1 MYNSMIKYKQKF
13 KSSKRNK
20 NYITINKARTEKKG
34 GSCYFCVKK
43 LNGGYIMENNNML
56 DKEFKDLVSF
66 VKQDILKTRFQV
78 QENANIELIKLY
90 FRIGKI
96 ISENAKYGSKFIQDF
111 STSLKLE
118 FPNTAGFS
126 KRNLSRM
133 KKFYEEYKDLSNLPP
148 AVAKLPWTHNC
159 ILLDKIK
166 DDKIRNWY
174 AEKCIENGWA
184 KTVLDHQIDL
194 QLYERQALAEKLTNF
209 ENNLSTS
216 QSELARDVIKD
227 PYIFELEGIKEKSI
241 EKDIENAMMER
252 IKNILLELGKGFSFV
267 GSQYKISTE
276 NQDYYIDMLFY
287 HLELRCYIVVEL
299 KNVEFKPEY
308 IGQLSFYVTAVDETL
323 RKEQD
328 NQTIGLLLC
337 KGKDKLS
344 VEWALKGIN
353 SPIGVTS
360 YEVRNELPKEILDR
374 LPTEEDINKF
384 MDMN

>member
-1 MYNSMIKYKQKF
+1 MDE
-13 KSSKRNK
+13 SK
-20 NYITINKARTEKKG
+20 
-34 GSCYFCVKK
+34 
-43 LNGGYIMENNNML
+43 ML
-56 DKEFKDLVSF
+56 DKEFKDLVLYA
-66 VKQDILKTRFQV
+66 KEDILKTRFKV
-78 QENANIELIKLY
+78 QENANMELIRLY
-90 FRIGKI
+90 FRLGKI
-96 ISENAKYGSKFIQDF
+96 VSENSKYGNKFIEDF
-111 STSLKLE
+111 SVALKLE
-118 FPNTAGFS
+118 FPDSTGFS
-126 KRNLSRM
+126 ARNLSRM
-133 KKFYEEYKDLSNLPP
+133 KKFYEKYTDLSILPP

-159 ILLDKIK
+159 ILLEKIK
-166 DDKIRNWY
+166 NDEIRNWY
-174 AEKCIENGWA
+174 AEKCIENGWS

-209 ENNLSTS
+209 ENKLPTP

-227 PYIFELEGIKEKSI
+227 PYIFELEGIKENAI

-252 IKNILLELGKGFSFV
+252 IKNVLLELGKGFSFV

-344 VEWALKGIN
+344 VEWALKGTN
-353 SPIGVTS
+353 NPIGVTS

-384 MDMN
+384 MDMDEE

>member
-1 MYNSMIKYKQKF
+1 
-13 KSSKRNK
+13 
-20 NYITINKARTEKKG
+20 
-34 GSCYFCVKK
+34 
-43 LNGGYIMENNNML
+43 MEENNML
-56 DKEFKDLVSF
+56 DKEFKDLVLC
-66 VKQDILKTRFQV
+66 VKEDILKTRFEV
-78 QENANIELIKLY
+78 QTNANIELIKLY

-96 ISENAKYGSKFIQDF
+96 VSENAKYGNRFIQDF

-118 FPNTAGFS
+118 FPDTTGFS
-126 KRNLSRM
+126 TRNLSRM

-159 ILLDKIK
+159 ILLEKVK
-166 DDKIRNWY
+166 DEDIRNWY

-194 QLYERQALAEKLTNF
+194 QLYERQAISYKLTNF
-209 ENNLSTS
+209 ENKLPIP

-227 PYIFELEGIKEKSI
+227 PYIFELEGIKENAV
-241 EKDIENAMMER
+241 EKDIENAMMEK
-252 IKNILLELGKGFSFV
+252 IKNVLLELGKGFSFV
-267 GSQYKISTE
+267 GNQYKISTE

-287 HLELRCYIVVEL
+287 HLDLRCYIVVEL

-323 RKEQD
+323 RKKLD

-344 VEWALKGIN
+344 VEWALKGTN
-353 SPIGVTS
+353 APIGVTS
-360 YEVRNELPKEILDR
+360 YEVRTELPQEILDK
-374 LPTEEDINKF
+374 LPTEEDINKHIELDSENEVSINF
-384 MDMN
+384 

>member
-1 MYNSMIKYKQKF
+1 MEE
-13 KSSKRNK
+13 NK
-20 NYITINKARTEKKG
+20 
-34 GSCYFCVKK
+34 
-43 LNGGYIMENNNML
+43 ML
-56 DKEFKDLVSF
+56 DKEFKDLVLF
-66 VKQDILKTRFQV
+66 AKEDILKTRFKV
-78 QENANIELIKLY
+78 QENANMELIRLY
-90 FRIGKI
+90 FRLGKI
-96 ISENAKYGSKFIQDF
+96 VSDNARYGNRFIADF
-111 STSLKLE
+111 SVALKLE
-118 FPNTAGFS
+118 FPDSTGFS
-126 KRNLSRM
+126 TRNLSRM
-133 KKFYEEYKDLSNLPP
+133 KKFYEEYKDLSNLPT
-148 AVAKLPWTHNC
+148 ALAKLPWSHNNL
-159 ILLDKIK
+159 LLDKIK
-166 DDKIRNWY
+166 DLQVREWY
-174 AEKCIENGWA
+174 AKKCYENGWA
-184 KTVLDHQIDL
+184 YSVLDHQINL

-209 ENNLSTS
+209 ENKLPAS

-227 PYIFELEGIKEKSI
+227 PYIFELEGIKENAI

-308 IGQLSFYVTAVDETL
+308 IGQLSFYVTAVDETI

-344 VEWALKGIN
+344 VEWALKGTN
-353 SPIGVTS
+353 NPIGVTS

-384 MDMN
+384 MDMNKVGI

>member
-1 MYNSMIKYKQKF
+1 MEE
-13 KSSKRNK
+13 NK
-20 NYITINKARTEKKG
+20 
-34 GSCYFCVKK
+34 
-43 LNGGYIMENNNML
+43 ML
-56 DKEFKDLVSF
+56 DREFKDLVF
-66 VKQDILKTRFQV
+66 YAKEDILKTRFKV
-78 QENANIELIKLY
+78 QENANMELIRLY
-90 FRIGKI
+90 FRLGKI
-96 ISENAKYGSKFIQDF
+96 VSENARYGNKFIEDF
-111 STSLKLE
+111 SVALKLE
-118 FPNTAGFS
+118 FPDSTGFS
-126 KRNLSRM
+126 ARNLSRM
-133 KKFYEEYKDLSNLPP
+133 KKFYEKYTDLSILPP

-159 ILLDKIK
+159 ILLEKIK
-166 DDKIRNWY
+166 DDEIRNWY
-174 AEKCIENGWA
+174 AEKCIENGWS

-209 ENNLSTS
+209 ENKLPTS

-227 PYIFELEGIKEKSI
+227 PYIFELEGIKENAI

-252 IKNILLELGKGFSFV
+252 IKNVLLELGKGFSFV

-287 HLELRCYIVVEL
+287 HLDLRCYIVVEL

-344 VEWALKGIN
+344 VEWALKGTN
-353 SPIGVTS
+353 NPIGVTS

-384 MDMN
+384 MDMNEE

>member
-1 MYNSMIKYKQKF
+1 
-13 KSSKRNK
+13 
-20 NYITINKARTEKKG
+20 
-34 GSCYFCVKK
+34 
-43 LNGGYIMENNNML
+43 MENNNML

-126 KRNLSRM
+126 QRNLSRM

-194 QLYERQALAEKLTNF
+194 KLYERQALAEKLTNF

-384 MDMN
+384 MDINKEDWK